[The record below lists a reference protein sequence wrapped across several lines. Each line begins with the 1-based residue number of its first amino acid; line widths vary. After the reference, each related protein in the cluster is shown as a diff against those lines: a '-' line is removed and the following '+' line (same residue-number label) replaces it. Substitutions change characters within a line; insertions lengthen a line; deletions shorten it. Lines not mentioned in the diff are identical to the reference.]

1 MAKLLNAPLQEVI
14 FEVKWA
20 LDVNEKT
27 NQAYDKGF
35 DLAAGKFSGI
45 VQKNFPVVKR
55 KIPDEIPNNLLNSQ
69 TVYQYKTGENK
80 WPVLQLGPGIFT
92 VNDTDENYDW
102 EMTYFPLINDGIKW
116 LENAYIKDLS
126 YQYASLKYIDT
137 IKVKEHGF
145 SGDWKKFIA
154 RNLNISFENQFEIAA
169 DLTDVQLNQSFKLKD
184 KSRLQISVS
193 SGKMNKQNEPLL
205 VWQIGINKQ
214 NVFNKEDLF
223 EWLVNSHKRTS
234 SLFKEL
240 VKPTLYDSFT

>member
-1 MAKLLNAPLQEVI
+1 MAKLPNAPLQEVI

-20 LDVNEKT
+20 LDINEKT

-35 DLAAGKFSGI
+35 DLVAGKFSEI
-45 VQKNFPVVKR
+45 VQKNFPIVKR
-55 KIPDEIPNNLLNSQ
+55 KFPEEIPNNLLNFQ
-69 TVYQYKTGENK
+69 TVYQYRSGENK

-102 EMTYFPLINDGIKW
+102 KSLYLPLINNGIKW
-116 LENAYIKDLS
+116 LENAYTKNLS

-137 IKVKEHGF
+137 IKVKEYGF
-145 SGDWKKFIA
+145 TGDWKKFIA
-154 RNLNISFENQFEIAA
+154 RNLNISFENHFDIDAG
-169 DLTDVQLNQSFKLKD
+169 LTDVQLNQSFKLED

-193 SGKMNKQNEPLL
+193 SGKTNKQNEPLL

-214 NVFNKEDLF
+214 NVFSKEELF
-223 EWLVNSHKRTS
+223 KWLINSHKRTS

-240 VKPTLYDSFT
+240 VKSNLYDSFT